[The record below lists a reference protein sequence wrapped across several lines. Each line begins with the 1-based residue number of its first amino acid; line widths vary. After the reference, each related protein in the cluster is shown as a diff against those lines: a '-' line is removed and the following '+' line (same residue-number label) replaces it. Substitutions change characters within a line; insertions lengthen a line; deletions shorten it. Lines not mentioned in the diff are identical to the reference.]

1 MQIGRGIDTRVF
13 RVTSGWLDRHRL
25 LHDGKMPYC
34 NHCREVFYINK
45 ICFAN
50 SGRCFCINCSIIA
63 GLVDIKDYDSWVA
76 GLEKANRLKP
86 ETVERLIKMGIL
98 KEKSVQRLEKYVER
112 FVHADSK
119 AVIDTP
125 NQTVVL

>member
-1 MQIGRGIDTRVF
+1 M
-13 RVTSGWLDRHRL
+13 
-25 LHDGKMPYC
+25 
-34 NHCREVFYINK
+34 
-45 ICFAN
+45 
-50 SGRCFCINCSIIA
+50 
-63 GLVDIKDYDSWVA
+63 VDIKDYDSWVA

-112 FVHADSK
+112 FVHADSN